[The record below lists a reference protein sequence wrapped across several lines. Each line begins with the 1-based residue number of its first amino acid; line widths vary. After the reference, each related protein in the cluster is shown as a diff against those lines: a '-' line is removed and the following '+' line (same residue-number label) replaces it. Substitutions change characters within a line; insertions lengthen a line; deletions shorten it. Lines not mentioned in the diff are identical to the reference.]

1 MISWIVVILVLV
13 AMFIFFKTTGVRF
26 GKTWT
31 ILIGFI
37 IFFFVLTFGYL
48 ITKSGAEVSSF
59 DGFVSAI
66 RIYFTWLGGFF
77 DNLGNI
83 GGNVISTNWTGNF
96 SG

>member
-1 MISWIVVILVLV
+1 MISWIVIILVLV
-13 AMFIFFKTTGVRF
+13 AMLVFFKTTGVRF

-31 ILIGFI
+31 ILIGSI

-48 ITKSGAEVSSF
+48 ITQSGVKVSNF

-66 RIYFTWLGGFF
+66 QIYFTWLGSFF

-83 GGNVISTNWTGNF
+83 GGNVINTNWTSNLTG
-96 SG
+96 